1 MNTLDISYTE
11 LLKSPDRVVEKAYG
25 HASMVLDER
34 VRASVRTWE
43 AANQQHKHGAH
54 QYALEDFGLTR
65 EQTTRRFA
73 QYIERFRN
81 FF

>member
-1 MNTLDISYTE
+1 
-11 LLKSPDRVVEKAYG
+11 
-25 HASMVLDER
+25 MVFEER

-43 AANQQHKHGAH
+43 PADQQHKHGAP

-81 FF
+81 LF